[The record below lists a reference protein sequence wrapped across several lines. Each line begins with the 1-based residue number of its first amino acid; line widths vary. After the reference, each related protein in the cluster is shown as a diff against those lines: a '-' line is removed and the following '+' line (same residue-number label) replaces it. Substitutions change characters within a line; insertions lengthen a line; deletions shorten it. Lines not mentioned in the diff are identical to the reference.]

1 MKEYFGHLPP
11 ESCLTE
17 GNARSN
23 LQQNGDE
30 LIDFGINRMTHP
42 ASNTQS
48 SNIKHII
55 QWYTRLCKHII
66 FGRVMNPLRDLRWP
80 DPCTAASW
88 GMEQHQSMHWP
99 QLYKHISWLHQMSL
113 IFCFKTRIALV
124 PFCFQCFFAWKQS
137 GGLRLFT
144 KPGKFRVAGGNF
156 CNYWATRSGF
166 EANKFASICRDV
178 FLNLSHC
185 HVSWH
190 RLSTCCCVFGCL

>member
-1 MKEYFGHLPP
+1 MNWSILA
-11 ESCLTE
+11 STE
-17 GNARSN
+17 WHI
-23 LQQNGDE
+23 LQV
-30 LIDFGINRMTHP
+30 THNQ
-42 ASNTQS
+42 AIS
-48 SNIKHII
+48 SDII

-66 FGRVMNPLRDLRWP
+66 FGRVMNPLWDLRWP

-99 QLYKHISWLHQMSL
+99 QLYKHISRLHQMSL

-190 RLSTCCCVFGCL
+190 RLSTCCCVFGCLWERVFTLPLDK